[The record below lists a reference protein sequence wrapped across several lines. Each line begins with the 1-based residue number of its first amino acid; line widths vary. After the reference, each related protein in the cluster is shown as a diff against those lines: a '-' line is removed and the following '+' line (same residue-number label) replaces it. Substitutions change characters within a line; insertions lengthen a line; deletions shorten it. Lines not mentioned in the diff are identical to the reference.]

1 MLKKFWIV
9 TNDGKDTNHAV
20 TEKVKELL
28 EIAGRSCILCE
39 KDAEKNIIR
48 ERIPDM
54 IDCAIVIGGDG
65 SLIEVARTLWKRDV
79 PILGINMGTLGYLTE
94 VEVSNLAEDI
104 TQMLKGDYL
113 YEERMMLEGM
123 FPNGKKDVA
132 LNDIVVSRKGD
143 DLRIIY
149 FKLFVNGELLNS
161 YEADGII
168 ISTPTGSTAYNM
180 SAGGPIVEPTASLTV
195 ITPICSHA
203 LNTRSIVLSSDD
215 EIVIEIGEGRRGN
228 IEKVLVTFDGATSV
242 PLETGD
248 RLTICKAKES
258 TKIMKINKKE
268 LIVGNTAYV
277 VTKKYDSDQMKQVY
291 HIVPAEIKKVGRK
304 YITVTVQYWDQE
316 FCLKDDGVIY
326 EFALNNKTNGANN
339 VLCLSEEDAK
349 KHILKQ
355 NLLMEFRN
363 KRFYEN
369 DCNLDQLLLMK
380 AGYHYDPTGPMA
392 EHWQKILEYEKD
404 NY

>member
-228 IEKVLVTFDGATSV
+228 IEKYWLHLTVRPAC
-242 PLETGD
+242 
-248 RLTICKAKES
+248 RLRQE
-258 TKIMKINKKE
+258 
-268 LIVGNTAYV
+268 IV
-277 VTKKYDSDQMKQVY
+277 
-291 HIVPAEIKKVGRK
+291 
-304 YITVTVQYWDQE
+304 
-316 FCLKDDGVIY
+316 
-326 EFALNNKTNGANN
+326 
-339 VLCLSEEDAK
+339 
-349 KHILKQ
+349 
-355 NLLMEFRN
+355 
-363 KRFYEN
+363 
-369 DCNLDQLLLMK
+369 
-380 AGYHYDPTGPMA
+380 
-392 EHWQKILEYEKD
+392 
-404 NY
+404 

>member
-168 ISTPTGSTAYNM
+168 ISTPTAYNM

-258 TKIMKINKKE
+258 TKIMKINKISFLEILRRKMK
-268 LIVGNTAYV
+268 GN
-277 VTKKYDSDQMKQVY
+277 
-291 HIVPAEIKKVGRK
+291 
-304 YITVTVQYWDQE
+304 
-316 FCLKDDGVIY
+316 
-326 EFALNNKTNGANN
+326 
-339 VLCLSEEDAK
+339 
-349 KHILKQ
+349 
-355 NLLMEFRN
+355 
-363 KRFYEN
+363 
-369 DCNLDQLLLMK
+369 
-380 AGYHYDPTGPMA
+380 
-392 EHWQKILEYEKD
+392 
-404 NY
+404 

>member
-20 TEKVKELL
+20 TGKVRELL

-65 SLIEVARTLWKRDV
+65 SLIEVARTLWKKDV

-149 FKLFVNGELLNS
+149 FKLFVNGEL
-161 YEADGII
+161 
-168 ISTPTGSTAYNM
+168 M

-258 TKIMKINKKE
+258 TKIMKINKISFLEILRRKMK
-268 LIVGNTAYV
+268 GN
-277 VTKKYDSDQMKQVY
+277 
-291 HIVPAEIKKVGRK
+291 
-304 YITVTVQYWDQE
+304 
-316 FCLKDDGVIY
+316 
-326 EFALNNKTNGANN
+326 
-339 VLCLSEEDAK
+339 
-349 KHILKQ
+349 
-355 NLLMEFRN
+355 
-363 KRFYEN
+363 
-369 DCNLDQLLLMK
+369 
-380 AGYHYDPTGPMA
+380 
-392 EHWQKILEYEKD
+392 
-404 NY
+404 

>member
-20 TEKVKELL
+20 TGKVKELL
-28 EIAGRSCILCE
+28 EIAGRNCALCE

-94 VEVSNLAEDI
+94 VEVNNLEEDI
-104 TQMLKGDYL
+104 TQMLQ
-113 YEERMMLEGM
+113 
-123 FPNGKKDVA
+123 
-132 LNDIVVSRKGD
+132 GD

-168 ISTPTGSTAYNM
+168 ISTPTGSTAYNL
-180 SAGGPIVEPTASLTV
+180 SAGGPVVEPTASLTV

-242 PLETGD
+242 PIQTGD
-248 RLTICKAKES
+248 KLTICKAEKT
-258 TKIMKINKKE
+258 TKIMKINKISFLEILRRKMK
-268 LIVGNTAYV
+268 GN
-277 VTKKYDSDQMKQVY
+277 
-291 HIVPAEIKKVGRK
+291 
-304 YITVTVQYWDQE
+304 
-316 FCLKDDGVIY
+316 
-326 EFALNNKTNGANN
+326 
-339 VLCLSEEDAK
+339 
-349 KHILKQ
+349 
-355 NLLMEFRN
+355 
-363 KRFYEN
+363 
-369 DCNLDQLLLMK
+369 
-380 AGYHYDPTGPMA
+380 
-392 EHWQKILEYEKD
+392 
-404 NY
+404 

>member
-20 TEKVKELL
+20 TGKVKELL
-28 EIAGRSCILCE
+28 EIAGRNCALCE

-94 VEVSNLAEDI
+94 VEVNNLEEDI
-104 TQMLKGDYL
+104 TQMLQGDYL
-113 YEERMMLEGM
+113 YEE
-123 FPNGKKDVA
+123 
-132 LNDIVVSRKGD
+132 
-143 DLRIIY
+143 RIIY

-168 ISTPTGSTAYNM
+168 ISTPTGSTAYNL

-242 PLETGD
+242 PIQTGD
-248 RLTICKAKES
+248 KLTICKAEKT
-258 TKIMKINKKE
+258 TKIMKINKISFLEILRRKMK
-268 LIVGNTAYV
+268 GN
-277 VTKKYDSDQMKQVY
+277 
-291 HIVPAEIKKVGRK
+291 
-304 YITVTVQYWDQE
+304 
-316 FCLKDDGVIY
+316 
-326 EFALNNKTNGANN
+326 
-339 VLCLSEEDAK
+339 
-349 KHILKQ
+349 
-355 NLLMEFRN
+355 
-363 KRFYEN
+363 
-369 DCNLDQLLLMK
+369 
-380 AGYHYDPTGPMA
+380 
-392 EHWQKILEYEKD
+392 
-404 NY
+404 